1 MLTYVIVL
9 GVLALFIAV
18 ALLLRR
24 ESGVAAALRN
34 ELQSERTVSAELR
47 EKAGQFQGQLTV
59 LEKAARVT
67 ADELVVADYR
77 INELTREHAEAK
89 SGLENAN
96 VRIHDLAE
104 QLAQRV
110 YDVRTLG
117 DQVSALQM
125 QRARAEA
132 SLESATQLK
141 ADAAAFFNEA
151 EIRLS
156 RTAVQAL
163 SEKGQELQAQSR
175 SDLGLLLTP
184 FAEKIS
190 AFQARAEQ
198 LYGDEAA
205 QRLNLTGV
213 VQQMAT
219 NQQRVAE
226 DYTSFAR
233 AMKGNPKAR
242 GDWGELVLEGV
253 LQCAGLEKGAN
264 YLSQESTTDPDTG
277 ERVKPD
283 IIIKFPDSR
292 HVVVDS
298 KLNLLAWHD
307 AMNCEDDDPK
317 GYKEAMDRHVEA
329 VRAHVK
335 ELSEKNYPKAVG
347 SSALE
352 GSIAFVAIESA
363 LAGALRADS
372 SLLPYALARGVMLA
386 SPNTLMAVLIVTERL
401 WKRDKLTRTA
411 KELSDAGGRVLD
423 AVIRFLEDFE
433 SVGKK
438 LGDASQAYEAAK
450 HSLHT
455 SHGVI
460 PRTQRL
466 VALGVKGKRSLPEQ
480 LELDEGS
487 DTRATPQLTQ
497 LADEDAA
504 GSLPGGVVDQA
515 GADGAADV
523 PF

>member
-110 YDVRTLG
+110 DDVRTLG

-125 QRARAEA
+125 QQARAEA

-219 NQQRVAE
+219 NQQRVWC
-226 DYTSFAR
+226 
-233 AMKGNPKAR
+233 P
-242 GDWGELVLEGV
+242 
-253 LQCAGLEKGAN
+253 
-264 YLSQESTTDPDTG
+264 
-277 ERVKPD
+277 
-283 IIIKFPDSR
+283 
-292 HVVVDS
+292 
-298 KLNLLAWHD
+298 
-307 AMNCEDDDPK
+307 
-317 GYKEAMDRHVEA
+317 
-329 VRAHVK
+329 
-335 ELSEKNYPKAVG
+335 
-347 SSALE
+347 
-352 GSIAFVAIESA
+352 
-363 LAGALRADS
+363 
-372 SLLPYALARGVMLA
+372 
-386 SPNTLMAVLIVTERL
+386 
-401 WKRDKLTRTA
+401 
-411 KELSDAGGRVLD
+411 
-423 AVIRFLEDFE
+423 
-433 SVGKK
+433 
-438 LGDASQAYEAAK
+438 
-450 HSLHT
+450 
-455 SHGVI
+455 
-460 PRTQRL
+460 
-466 VALGVKGKRSLPEQ
+466 
-480 LELDEGS
+480 
-487 DTRATPQLTQ
+487 
-497 LADEDAA
+497 
-504 GSLPGGVVDQA
+504 
-515 GADGAADV
+515 
-523 PF
+523 